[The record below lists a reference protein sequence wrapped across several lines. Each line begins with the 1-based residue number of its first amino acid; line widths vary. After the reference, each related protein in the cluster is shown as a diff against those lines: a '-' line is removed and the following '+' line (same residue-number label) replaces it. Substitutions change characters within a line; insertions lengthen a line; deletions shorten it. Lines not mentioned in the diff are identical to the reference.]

1 MPIKRIRADKL
12 TNGTEVLALV
22 RHGVT
27 FSGKV
32 QDFTPGAR
40 NVFFRL
46 GEFIHTFEV
55 PNSYEVEVSIPDL
68 VATFDSFRLGQVFSS
83 SGNGSVKYIKVGKR
97 AFVAETGTASRR
109 EEVTI
114 YGVNELTSE
123 GLVFTPI
130 G

>member
-1 MPIKRIRADKL
+1 MPTKRIRADKL
-12 TNGTEVLALV
+12 TNGSEVLALV

-32 QDFTPGAR
+32 RDLAPGTR

-46 GEFIHTFEV
+46 GEFNHVFEV
-55 PNSYEVEVSIPDL
+55 PNSEQVEISIPDV
-68 VATFDSFRLGQVFSS
+68 VATFDAFPLGQVFSS
-83 SGNGSVKYIKVGKR
+83 SGNDSVKYIKVGRR
-97 AFVAETGTASRR
+97 AFLAETSAYANRGQ
-109 EEVTI
+109 VTV
-114 YGVNELTSE
+114 YSVNELTNE